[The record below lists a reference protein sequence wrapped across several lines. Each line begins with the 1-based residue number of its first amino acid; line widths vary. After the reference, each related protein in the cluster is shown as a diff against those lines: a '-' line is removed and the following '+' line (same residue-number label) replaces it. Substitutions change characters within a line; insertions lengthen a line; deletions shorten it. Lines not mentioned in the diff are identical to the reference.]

1 MQVVGQKSMNYQK
14 ITKYD
19 IANGEGVRV
28 VLWVSGCNHHCEGC
42 HNPETWDPTSGQLF
56 TKETMDELLEALEPD
71 YIAGLTLSGGDPLFP
86 KNRETIYKILKTVHE
101 KFPQKTIWLY
111 TGYKWEE
118 IQHNPWITAYTDVIV
133 DGEFIMNQKD
143 ITLPWCG
150 SKNQM
155 VINVEKSVLQR
166 KVVLYDR

>member
-1 MQVVGQKSMNYQK
+1 MNYQK

-42 HNPETWDPTSGQLF
+42 QNPETWDPTSGQPF

-71 YIAGLTLSGGDPLFP
+71 YISGLTLSGGDPLFP
-86 KNRETIYKILKTVHE
+86 KNRETIYKILQTV
-101 KFPQKTIWLY
+101 KRMYPQKPIWLY
-111 TGYKWEE
+111 TGYKWED
-118 IQHNPWITAYTDVIV
+118 IQHNPWITDYTDVIV
-133 DGEFIMNQKD
+133 DGKFIMDQKD

-150 SKNQM
+150 STNQR
-155 VINVEKSVLQR
+155 VIDVERSVLQR
-166 KVVLYDR
+166 KVVLYA